1 MYIVA
6 IRLGESHF
14 SIRIFMYVI
23 VPLLCASLKRYIVEN
38 ACYKDLGYPVN
49 FSWVVRISLEV
60 LSHWLYRFL
69 EGKKTSRF

>member
-49 FSWVVRISLEV
+49 FS
-60 LSHWLYRFL
+60 
-69 EGKKTSRF
+69 